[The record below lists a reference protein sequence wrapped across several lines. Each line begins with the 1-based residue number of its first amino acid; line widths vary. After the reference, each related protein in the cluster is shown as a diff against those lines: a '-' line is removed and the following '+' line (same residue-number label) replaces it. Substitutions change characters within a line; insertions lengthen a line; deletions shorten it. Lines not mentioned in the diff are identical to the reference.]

1 MKAPLG
7 KENFWLVAL
16 ALVGAG
22 VRVFDLGAQS
32 LWLDELFSVFLARRD
47 LGAIIAGT
55 AQDTMP
61 PLYYLL
67 LHFALQV
74 GSDEAVVRAL
84 SCLFSVATVPL
95 FYSLARQ
102 LFDARV
108 TILATLA
115 LALNPFHVLF
125 AQEARMYTLLAFLTL
140 ASFVFFIHAWRDNRT
155 RDWWLFALM
164 QTLAF
169 YTHSLAF
176 LNLLALDVFA
186 LTQRA
191 QLRTRGRGLII
202 AHLIVGML
210 FAPWVF
216 VMRQQVARVQS
227 GFWGALPSPLVLVAT
242 PHLFLFS
249 NTTPILLV
257 PIGLFAALTILA
269 WVALAARRT
278 ESNDALAL
286 LFAACVA
293 LVPLVTLFAISL
305 ARPMFVER
313 TLIVSSFGWYLV
325 VAWGVLNAPPRILN
339 RILGA
344 VGLVVMLASLMN
356 YFFNPE
362 MHKPPF
368 RDAARVLVAQFQEGE
383 GVVHTSDSSALAFM
397 YYAPQLP
404 NEFLAGD
411 PDYMNETTRGRS
423 GRIAGLVPR
432 ALDDVVTGH
441 ARVWLV
447 VALDHNAE
455 YQRARVQEF
464 DARYRRERMSEVG
477 KIALVLYRGEQ

>member
-1 MKAPLG
+1 MKAVCRNEILRLG
-7 KENFWLVAL
+7 VLT
-16 ALVGAG
+16 LVGAG
-22 VRVFDLGAQS
+22 VRVLDLGAQS
-32 LWLDELFSVFLARRD
+32 LWLDELFSVFLAQREW
-47 LGAIIAGT
+47 GQVIGGT
-55 AQDTMP
+55 AQGDTNP
-61 PLYYLL
+61 PLFNLF
-67 LHFALQV
+67 LHIALQF
-74 GSDEAVVRAL
+74 GSDEIAARSVSV
-84 SCLFSVATVPL
+84 LFGVATIPL
-95 FYSLARQ
+95 FYFFARQ

-108 TILATLA
+108 AVLATLV
-115 LALNPFHVLF
+115 LAFNPFHVLF
-125 AQEARMYTLLAFLTL
+125 AQEARMYALLAFLTL
-140 ASFVFFIHAWRDNRT
+140 ASFVFFLRAWRDNRT
-155 RDWWLFALM
+155 RDWLGFALL

-186 LTQRA
+186 VTQRT
-191 QLRTRGRGLII
+191 RRRGRGLLA

-210 FAPWVF
+210 FTPWLF
-216 VMRQQVARVQS
+216 VMMQQVARVQS
-227 GFWGALPSPLVLVAT
+227 GFWGAPPSPLVLAT
-242 PHLFLFS
+242 TPYLFLFS

-257 PIGLFAALTILA
+257 PIGLFAALTIIA
-269 WVALAARRT
+269 WVALAARRA
-278 ESNDALAL
+278 ESNAALAL
-286 LFAACVA
+286 WFAACVA

-313 TLIVSSFGWYLV
+313 TLIASSFGWYLV

-344 VGLVVMLASLMN
+344 VGLVVMLASLTN

-368 RDAARVLVAQFQEGE
+368 RDAARVLVAQFQEGD

-404 NEFLAGD
+404 NYFLAGD

-432 ALDDVVTGH
+432 ALDDVVAGH

-464 DARYRRERMSEVG
+464 DTRYHREEILEVG
-477 KIALVLYRGEQ
+477 KIAFVRYEVRR